1 MVRQLLISI
10 KSPCMSNTTT
20 NQKAAATFLPVLS
33 RATFGKWKRFRAC
46 SGVLLAEA
54 MVAAGVL
61 TMVIVGASHALL
73 TANRIAAAS
82 RVLTGARA
90 VVQRD
95 IDTALT
101 VTFSQTSQPAI
112 LAITPSSGTVY
123 DDDGGFDN
131 TIQIAVQDNGTMVVA
146 AGVLTRTVTAVAN
159 PDSADIRLITF
170 RLDFTYRG
178 RAESI
183 SMSTMRS
190 IDD

>member
-1 MVRQLLISI
+1 
-10 KSPCMSNTTT
+10 MSNTTT

-46 SGVLLAEA
+46 AGVLLAEA

>member
-1 MVRQLLISI
+1 
-10 KSPCMSNTTT
+10 
-20 NQKAAATFLPVLS
+20 
-33 RATFGKWKRFRAC
+33 
-46 SGVLLAEA
+46 

-73 TANRIAAAS
+73 TANRIAASS

-90 VVQRD
+90 VVQRN

-101 VTFSQTSQPAI
+101 VTFSQSSVPTI
-112 LAITPSSGTVY
+112 LAFTSPNGLSPTAVVY

-131 TIQIAVQDNGTMVVA
+131 TVQIAVQDNGSLIVA
-146 AGVLTRTVTAVAN
+146 SGVLWRTVTAVAN
-159 PDSADIRLITF
+159 ADNADIRQITF
-170 RLDFTYRG
+170 RLNYNYKG
-178 RAESI
+178 QAQVI